1 MLAETAIHQNRGDA
15 VAEPARVAAV
25 RSSQI
30 SDDPLL
36 IYSLELVAAAAA
48 EDGDGR
54 RAATLL
60 GATDAA
66 RERMELERDEDEA
79 FVRDW
84 IQTRLP
90 RSLSADDIAAAS
102 EAGGRLDLEAA
113 LTEASRD

>member
-1 MLAETAIHQNRGDA
+1 
-15 VAEPARVAAV
+15 V

-36 IYSLELVAAAAA
+36 IYSLELLAAAAA

-66 RERMELERDEDEA
+66 RERMELDRDDDEA
-79 FVRDW
+79 FVHDW
-84 IQTRLP
+84 IQARIP
-90 RSLSADDIAAAS
+90 RSLSPDDITSAS
-102 EAGGRLDLEAA
+102 EAGGRMDLDAA
-113 LTEASRD
+113 LTEATAD